1 MIMKTRLLLAAII
14 VAAAASTLH
23 AETVKD
29 REGAVRKD
37 KAAME
42 DDSRWIYNDVQRG
55 FAEAKRTGK
64 PLLVTLRC
72 VPCVAC
78 MGIDASILT
87 KPQLAPLLDR
97 FVCVR
102 LINANALDLSL
113 FQVDFDLSFST
124 VFFNGDGTVYGR
136 FGSWQHQRNAQDTD
150 TAGYAR
156 ALEGV
161 LAIHQGYPGNKAS
174 LAGKQGMT
182 LPFRTAI
189 EIPLLAAKYQRD
201 LDWNGKVVGSC
212 VHCHQVG
219 DALRAWYRGQKKPV
233 PTELIFPWPA
243 PETIGVSLAADQ
255 PERVAAVAAG
265 SIAAKAGLREGDKI
279 VSLSGQ
285 NLVSTAD
292 FSWVLHVAP
301 DAASIPAVVK
311 RGDAEQGATL
321 ELPSGWRRR
330 TDNGKRVANWSMRGM
345 ATGGMVLEDLDD
357 GERGRRG
364 LDPKQ
369 MALNV
374 KSVGQYGSHAAAKN
388 AGFKKDDVIVQLDG
402 LDRRMGESELFAHLL
417 QHRPPGEK
425 VSATVLR
432 GSDKVQLVLPMR

>member
-1 MIMKTRLLLAAII
+1 MIMKTHRLLAAITW
-14 VAAAASTLH
+14 AAAASFLS

-42 DDSRWIYNDVQRG
+42 NDARWIYNDVRRG
-55 FAEAKRTGK
+55 FDEAKRTGK

-78 MGIDASILT
+78 IGIDAGILT
-87 KPQLAPLLDR
+87 QSELAPLLDQ

-102 LINANALDLSL
+102 LINANALDLAL
-113 FQVDFDLSFST
+113 FQVDYDLSFSS

-150 TAGYAR
+150 TAGFKS

-161 LAIHQGYPGNKAS
+161 LAIHRGYPGNKAA
-174 LAGKQGMT
+174 LTGKQGMT

-189 EIPLLAAKYQRD
+189 EMPLLATKYQRE

-219 DALRAWYRGQKKPV
+219 DALRAWYREQRKPV
-233 PTELIFPWPA
+233 PAELIFPWPA
-243 PETIGVSLAADQ
+243 PETVGVSLAADQ
-255 PERVAAVAAG
+255 PSRIMAVADG
-265 SIAAKAGLREGDKI
+265 SVAAKAGLRVGDRI

-285 NLVSTAD
+285 LPVSTAD

-301 DAASIPAVVK
+301 DAASIPLVVR
-311 RGDAEQGATL
+311 RGDAQQDVTL
-321 ELPSGWRRR
+321 ELPSGWRHR

-345 ATGGMVLEDLDD
+345 ATGGMILEDMSDAD
-357 GERGRRG
+357 RGQIG
-364 LDPKQ
+364 LDARQ
-369 MALNV
+369 MALRV
-374 KSVGQYGSHAAAKN
+374 KFVGQYGNHAAAKN

-402 LDRRMGESELFAHLL
+402 LDRRMGEGELFAHLL
-417 QHRPPGEK
+417 QQRFPGEK
-425 VSATVLR
+425 VNATVLR
-432 GSDKVQLVLPMR
+432 GPEKVQLLLPMQ